1 MTVYDGTATVNLER
15 LYLNINDR
23 YPYIEIAGP
32 HCEVEVRSS
41 TGADTSIEYAIKYY
55 IDKNDESMLENTEI
69 TYLTRNV
76 TNSIIKKLMEDQH
89 RRGLAENT
97 KVIDYGFAFELIGED
112 VEFIVY
118 VIIQVQSLISITDP
132 WVLA

>member
-1 MTVYDGTATVNLER
+1 MTIYDGVATVNLER
-15 LYLNINDR
+15 LYLKINDR
-23 YPYIEIAGP
+23 YPYIEISGP

-41 TGADTSIEYAIKYY
+41 KGEDTSIEYAIKYY
-55 IDKNDESMLENTEI
+55 IDKNDESIIANTEI

-76 TNSIIKKLMEDQH
+76 TNVIIKKIMEDQH

-97 KVIDYGFAFELIGED
+97 KVIDYGFAFELIDEEI
-112 VEFIVY
+112 EFIIY